1 MSLINEKKDFKIIA
15 DLIPAKSSVIDVGCN
30 DGSLLEFLKE
40 EKDINGRGME
50 IDQQKVQLCLSK
62 GISVIEG
69 DADLDLYDYPDNL
82 FDYSILTYT
91 LQATKSPKN
100 VLSELVRISSKAII
114 SFPNFG
120 HWKIRLQLLLT
131 GKMPITEGLPH
142 SWYET
147 PNIHF
152 FTLKDFENLCKD
164 MNIVIE
170 KSIGLTNKGKQFS
183 IQKSFFPSNIF
194 TSEAIFLLSYKNFE
208 PIKIKST
215 NNVFAKNSAI
225 VN

>member
-40 EKDINGRGME
+40 EKDIDGRGME

-91 LQATKSPKN
+91 LQATKNPKN
-100 VLSELVRISSKAII
+100 VLSELVRISNKAII

-120 HWKIRLQLLLT
+120 HWKIATSLLLKR
-131 GKMPITEGLPH
+131 KMPISEKLSY
-142 SWYET
+142 SWHET
-147 PNIHF
+147 PNLHF
-152 FTLKDFENLCKD
+152 CTINDFIDLC
-164 MNIVIE
+164 NEAGIRIE
-170 KSIGLTNKGKQFS
+170 KQANLKTNKLNKFNGKNLLNSYF
-183 IQKSFFPSNIF
+183 N
-194 TSEAIFLLSYKNFE
+194 EVGLFLVS
-208 PIKIKST
+208 KIK
-215 NNVFAKNSAI
+215 N
-225 VN
+225 

>member
-1 MSLINEKKDFKIIA
+1 MSLNNEKKDFKIIA

-40 EKDINGRGME
+40 EKDIDGRGME

-120 HWKIRLQLLLT
+120 HWKIATSLLLKR
-131 GKMPITEGLPH
+131 KMPISEKLSY
-142 SWYET
+142 SWHET
-147 PNIHF
+147 PNLHF
-152 FTLKDFENLCKD
+152 CTINDFIDLCD
-164 MNIVIE
+164 EVGIRIE
-170 KSIGLTNKGKQFS
+170 KQANLKTNKLNKFNGKNLLNSYF
-183 IQKSFFPSNIF
+183 N
-194 TSEAIFLLSYKNFE
+194 EVGLFLVY
-208 PIKIKST
+208 KIK
-215 NNVFAKNSAI
+215 N
-225 VN
+225 

>member
-40 EKDINGRGME
+40 EKDIDGRGME

-100 VLSELVRISSKAII
+100 VLSELVRISNKAII

-120 HWKIRLQLLLT
+120 HWKIATSLLIKR
-131 GKMPITEGLPH
+131 KMPISEKLSY
-142 SWYET
+142 SWHET
-147 PNIHF
+147 PNLHF
-152 FTLKDFENLCKD
+152 CTINDFIDLCEEAG
-164 MNIVIE
+164 IRIE
-170 KSIGLTNKGKQFS
+170 KQANLKTNRLNKFYGKNLLNSYFNEVGL
-183 IQKSFFPSNIF
+183 
-194 TSEAIFLLSYKNFE
+194 FLVS
-208 PIKIKST
+208 KIK
-215 NNVFAKNSAI
+215 N
-225 VN
+225 

>member
-15 DLIPAKSSVIDVGCN
+15 DLIPANSSVIDVGCN

-120 HWKIRLQLLLT
+120 HWKIATSLLIKR
-131 GKMPITEGLPH
+131 KMPISEKLSY
-142 SWYET
+142 SWHET
-147 PNIHF
+147 PNLHF
-152 FTLKDFENLCKD
+152 CTINDFIDLCEEAG
-164 MNIVIE
+164 IRIE
-170 KSIGLTNKGKQFS
+170 KQANLKTNKLNEFYGKNLLNSYF
-183 IQKSFFPSNIF
+183 N
-194 TSEAIFLLSYKNFE
+194 EVGLFLVS
-208 PIKIKST
+208 KIKS
-215 NNVFAKNSAI
+215 
-225 VN
+225 

>member
-15 DLIPAKSSVIDVGCN
+15 DLIPAESSVIDVGCN

-40 EKDINGRGME
+40 EKNIDGRGME

-100 VLSELVRISSKAII
+100 VLLELVRISSKAII

-120 HWKIRLQLLLT
+120 HWKIASSLLLKR
-131 GKMPITEGLPH
+131 KMPISEKLSY
-142 SWYET
+142 SWHET
-147 PNIHF
+147 PNLHF
-152 FTLKDFENLCKD
+152 CTINDFIDLCD
-164 MNIVIE
+164 EAGIRIE
-170 KSIGLTNKGKQFS
+170 KQANLKTNKLNKFNGKNLLNSYF
-183 IQKSFFPSNIF
+183 N
-194 TSEAIFLLSYKNFE
+194 EVGLFLVS
-208 PIKIKST
+208 KIK
-215 NNVFAKNSAI
+215 N
-225 VN
+225 

>member
-40 EKDINGRGME
+40 EKNIDGRGME

-100 VLSELVRISSKAII
+100 VLSELVRISGKAII

-120 HWKIRLQLLLT
+120 HWKIASSLLLKR
-131 GKMPITEGLPH
+131 KMPISDKLSY
-142 SWYET
+142 SWHET
-147 PNIHF
+147 PNLHF
-152 FTLKDFENLCKD
+152 CTINDFIDLCD
-164 MNIVIE
+164 EAGIRIE
-170 KSIGLTNKGKQFS
+170 KQANLKTNKLNKFNGKNLLNSYF
-183 IQKSFFPSNIF
+183 N
-194 TSEAIFLLSYKNFE
+194 EVGLFLVS
-208 PIKIKST
+208 KIK
-215 NNVFAKNSAI
+215 N
-225 VN
+225 

>member
-15 DLIPAKSSVIDVGCN
+15 DLIPANSSVIDVGCN

-91 LQATKSPKN
+91 LQATKNPKN

-120 HWKIRLQLLLT
+120 HWKIATSLLIKR
-131 GKMPITEGLPH
+131 KMPISEKLSY
-142 SWYET
+142 SWHET
-147 PNIHF
+147 PNLHF
-152 FTLKDFENLCKD
+152 CTINDFIDLCEEAG
-164 MNIVIE
+164 IRIE
-170 KSIGLTNKGKQFS
+170 KQANLKTNKLNKFYGKNLLNSYF
-183 IQKSFFPSNIF
+183 N
-194 TSEAIFLLSYKNFE
+194 EVGLFLVS
-208 PIKIKST
+208 KIK
-215 NNVFAKNSAI
+215 N
-225 VN
+225 

>member
-15 DLIPAKSSVIDVGCN
+15 DLIPANASVIDVGCN
-30 DGSLLEFLKE
+30 DGSLLEFLKK

-120 HWKIRLQLLLT
+120 HWKIATSLLIKR
-131 GKMPITEGLPH
+131 KMPISEKLSY
-142 SWYET
+142 SWHET
-147 PNIHF
+147 PNLHF
-152 FTLKDFENLCKD
+152 CTINDFIDLCEEAG
-164 MNIVIE
+164 IRIE
-170 KSIGLTNKGKQFS
+170 KQANLKTNRLNKFYGKNLLNSYFNEVGL
-183 IQKSFFPSNIF
+183 
-194 TSEAIFLLSYKNFE
+194 FLVS
-208 PIKIKST
+208 KIK
-215 NNVFAKNSAI
+215 N
-225 VN
+225 

>member
-40 EKDINGRGME
+40 EKDIDGRGME

-120 HWKIRLQLLLT
+120 HWKIATSLLIKR
-131 GKMPITEGLPH
+131 KMPISEKLSY
-142 SWYET
+142 SWHET
-147 PNIHF
+147 PNLHF
-152 FTLKDFENLCKD
+152 CTINDFIDLCEEAG
-164 MNIVIE
+164 IRIE
-170 KSIGLTNKGKQFS
+170 KQANLKTNKLNEFYGKNLLNSYF
-183 IQKSFFPSNIF
+183 N
-194 TSEAIFLLSYKNFE
+194 EVGLFLVS
-208 PIKIKST
+208 KIK
-215 NNVFAKNSAI
+215 N
-225 VN
+225 

>member
-40 EKDINGRGME
+40 EKDIDGRGME

-100 VLSELVRISSKAII
+100 VLSELVRISGKAII

-120 HWKIRLQLLLT
+120 HWKIASSLLLKR
-131 GKMPITEGLPH
+131 KMPISEKLSY
-142 SWYET
+142 SWHET
-147 PNIHF
+147 PNLHF
-152 FTLKDFENLCKD
+152 CTINDFIDLCD
-164 MNIVIE
+164 EAGIRIE
-170 KSIGLTNKGKQFS
+170 KQANLKTNKLNKFNGKNLLNSYF
-183 IQKSFFPSNIF
+183 N
-194 TSEAIFLLSYKNFE
+194 EVGLFLISK
-208 PIKIKST
+208 K
-215 NNVFAKNSAI
+215 
-225 VN
+225 

>member
-15 DLIPAKSSVIDVGCN
+15 DLIPANSSVIDVGCN

-120 HWKIRLQLLLT
+120 HWKIATSLLINR
-131 GKMPITEGLPH
+131 KMPISEKLSY
-142 SWYET
+142 SWHET
-147 PNIHF
+147 PNLHF
-152 FTLKDFENLCKD
+152 CTINDFIDLCEEAG
-164 MNIVIE
+164 IRIE
-170 KSIGLTNKGKQFS
+170 KQANLKTNKLNKFYGKNLLNSYF
-183 IQKSFFPSNIF
+183 N
-194 TSEAIFLLSYKNFE
+194 EVGLFLVS
-208 PIKIKST
+208 KIK
-215 NNVFAKNSAI
+215 N
-225 VN
+225 

>member
-15 DLIPAKSSVIDVGCN
+15 DLIQAKSSVIDVGCN

-120 HWKIRLQLLLT
+120 HWKIATSLLIKR
-131 GKMPITEGLPH
+131 KMPISEKLSY
-142 SWYET
+142 SWHET
-147 PNIHF
+147 PNLHF
-152 FTLKDFENLCKD
+152 CTINDFIDLCEEAG
-164 MNIVIE
+164 IRIE
-170 KSIGLTNKGKQFS
+170 KQANLKTNRLNKFYGKNLLNSYFNEVGL
-183 IQKSFFPSNIF
+183 
-194 TSEAIFLLSYKNFE
+194 FLVS
-208 PIKIKST
+208 KIK
-215 NNVFAKNSAI
+215 N
-225 VN
+225 

>member
-40 EKDINGRGME
+40 EKDVDGRGME

-120 HWKIRLQLLLT
+120 HWKIATSLLLKR
-131 GKMPITEGLPH
+131 KMPISEKLSY
-142 SWYET
+142 SWHET
-147 PNIHF
+147 PNLHF
-152 FTLKDFENLCKD
+152 CTINDFIDLCD
-164 MNIVIE
+164 EVGIRIE
-170 KSIGLTNKGKQFS
+170 KQANLKTNKLNKFNGKNLLNSYF
-183 IQKSFFPSNIF
+183 N
-194 TSEAIFLLSYKNFE
+194 EVGLFLVS
-208 PIKIKST
+208 KIK
-215 NNVFAKNSAI
+215 N
-225 VN
+225 

>member
-15 DLIPAKSSVIDVGCN
+15 DLIPANSSVIDVGCN

-40 EKDINGRGME
+40 EKDIDGRGME

-120 HWKIRLQLLLT
+120 HWKIATSLLLKR
-131 GKMPITEGLPH
+131 KMPISEKLSY
-142 SWYET
+142 SWHET
-147 PNIHF
+147 PNLHF
-152 FTLKDFENLCKD
+152 CTINDFIDLCD
-164 MNIVIE
+164 EAGIRIE
-170 KSIGLTNKGKQFS
+170 KQANLKTNKLNKFNGKNLLNSYF
-183 IQKSFFPSNIF
+183 N
-194 TSEAIFLLSYKNFE
+194 EVGLFLVS
-208 PIKIKST
+208 KIK
-215 NNVFAKNSAI
+215 N
-225 VN
+225 

>member
-15 DLIPAKSSVIDVGCN
+15 DLIPANSSVIDVGCN

-120 HWKIRLQLLLT
+120 HWKIATSLLIKR
-131 GKMPITEGLPH
+131 KMPISEKLSY
-142 SWYET
+142 SWHET
-147 PNIHF
+147 PNLHF
-152 FTLKDFENLCKD
+152 CTINDFIDLCEEAG
-164 MNIVIE
+164 IRIE
-170 KSIGLTNKGKQFS
+170 KQANLKTSRLNKFYGKNLLNSYFNEVGL
-183 IQKSFFPSNIF
+183 
-194 TSEAIFLLSYKNFE
+194 FLVS
-208 PIKIKST
+208 KI
-215 NNVFAKNSAI
+215 NN
-225 VN
+225 

>member
-15 DLIPAKSSVIDVGCN
+15 DLIPANSSVIDVGCN

-120 HWKIRLQLLLT
+120 HWKIASSLLLKR
-131 GKMPITEGLPH
+131 KMPISEKLSY
-142 SWYET
+142 SWHET
-147 PNIHF
+147 PNLHF
-152 FTLKDFENLCKD
+152 CTINDFIDLCD
-164 MNIVIE
+164 EVGIRIE
-170 KSIGLTNKGKQFS
+170 KQANLKTNKLNKFNGKNLLNSYF
-183 IQKSFFPSNIF
+183 N
-194 TSEAIFLLSYKNFE
+194 EVGLFLVS
-208 PIKIKST
+208 KIK
-215 NNVFAKNSAI
+215 N
-225 VN
+225 

>member
-40 EKDINGRGME
+40 EKNIDGRGME

-120 HWKIRLQLLLT
+120 HWKIASSLLLKR
-131 GKMPITEGLPH
+131 KMPISEKLSY
-142 SWYET
+142 SWHET
-147 PNIHF
+147 PNLHF
-152 FTLKDFENLCKD
+152 CTINDFIDLCD
-164 MNIVIE
+164 EAGIRIE
-170 KSIGLTNKGKQFS
+170 KQANLKTNKLNKYNGKNLLNSYF
-183 IQKSFFPSNIF
+183 N
-194 TSEAIFLLSYKNFE
+194 EVGLFLVKKKKN
-208 PIKIKST
+208 
-215 NNVFAKNSAI
+215 
-225 VN
+225 

>member
-40 EKDINGRGME
+40 EKDIDGRGME

-120 HWKIRLQLLLT
+120 HWKIATSLLINR
-131 GKMPITEGLPH
+131 KMPISEKLSY
-142 SWYET
+142 SWHET
-147 PNIHF
+147 PNLHF
-152 FTLKDFENLCKD
+152 CTINDFIDLCEEAG
-164 MNIVIE
+164 IRIE
-170 KSIGLTNKGKQFS
+170 KQANLKTNKLNEFYGKNLLNSYF
-183 IQKSFFPSNIF
+183 N
-194 TSEAIFLLSYKNFE
+194 EVGLFLVS
-208 PIKIKST
+208 KIK
-215 NNVFAKNSAI
+215 N
-225 VN
+225 

>member
-120 HWKIRLQLLLT
+120 HWKIATSLLIKR
-131 GKMPITEGLPH
+131 KMPISEKLSY
-142 SWYET
+142 SWHET
-147 PNIHF
+147 PNLHF
-152 FTLKDFENLCKD
+152 CTINDFIDLCEEAG
-164 MNIVIE
+164 IRIE
-170 KSIGLTNKGKQFS
+170 KQANLKTSRLNEFYGKNLLNSYFNEVGL
-183 IQKSFFPSNIF
+183 
-194 TSEAIFLLSYKNFE
+194 FLVS
-208 PIKIKST
+208 KIK
-215 NNVFAKNSAI
+215 N
-225 VN
+225 

>member
-120 HWKIRLQLLLT
+120 HWKIATSLLINR
-131 GKMPITEGLPH
+131 KMPISEKLSY
-142 SWYET
+142 SWHET
-147 PNIHF
+147 PNLHF
-152 FTLKDFENLCKD
+152 CTINDFIDLCEEAG
-164 MNIVIE
+164 IRIE
-170 KSIGLTNKGKQFS
+170 KQANLKTNKLNEFYGKNLLNSYF
-183 IQKSFFPSNIF
+183 N
-194 TSEAIFLLSYKNFE
+194 EVGLFLVS
-208 PIKIKST
+208 KIK
-215 NNVFAKNSAI
+215 N
-225 VN
+225 

>member
-15 DLIPAKSSVIDVGCN
+15 DLIPANSSVIDVGCN
-30 DGSLLEFLKE
+30 DSSLLEFLKE

-120 HWKIRLQLLLT
+120 HWKIATSLLINR
-131 GKMPITEGLPH
+131 KMPISEKLSY
-142 SWYET
+142 SWHET
-147 PNIHF
+147 PNLHF
-152 FTLKDFENLCKD
+152 CTINDFIDLCEEAG
-164 MNIVIE
+164 IRIE
-170 KSIGLTNKGKQFS
+170 KQANLKTNRLNKFYGKNLLNSYFNEVGL
-183 IQKSFFPSNIF
+183 
-194 TSEAIFLLSYKNFE
+194 FLVS
-208 PIKIKST
+208 KIK
-215 NNVFAKNSAI
+215 N
-225 VN
+225 

>member
-40 EKDINGRGME
+40 EKDIDGRGME

-120 HWKIRLQLLLT
+120 HWKIASSLLLKR
-131 GKMPITEGLPH
+131 KMPISEKLSY
-142 SWYET
+142 SWHET
-147 PNIHF
+147 PNLHF
-152 FTLKDFENLCKD
+152 CTINDFIDLCD
-164 MNIVIE
+164 EVGIRIE
-170 KSIGLTNKGKQFS
+170 KQANLKTNKLNKFNGKNLLNSYF
-183 IQKSFFPSNIF
+183 N
-194 TSEAIFLLSYKNFE
+194 EVGLFLVS
-208 PIKIKST
+208 KIK
-215 NNVFAKNSAI
+215 N
-225 VN
+225 

>member
-120 HWKIRLQLLLT
+120 HWKIATSLLINR
-131 GKMPITEGLPH
+131 KMPISEKLSY
-142 SWYET
+142 SWHET
-147 PNIHF
+147 PNLHF
-152 FTLKDFENLCKD
+152 CTINDFIDLCEEAG
-164 MNIVIE
+164 IRIE
-170 KSIGLTNKGKQFS
+170 KQANLKTNRLDEFYGKNLLNSYFNEVGL
-183 IQKSFFPSNIF
+183 
-194 TSEAIFLLSYKNFE
+194 FLVS
-208 PIKIKST
+208 KIK
-215 NNVFAKNSAI
+215 N
-225 VN
+225 

>member
-30 DGSLLEFLKE
+30 DGSLLEFLKK

-120 HWKIRLQLLLT
+120 HWRIATSLLINR
-131 GKMPITEGLPH
+131 KMPISEKLSY
-142 SWYET
+142 SWHET
-147 PNIHF
+147 PNLHF
-152 FTLKDFENLCKD
+152 CTINDFIDLCEEAG
-164 MNIVIE
+164 IRIE
-170 KSIGLTNKGKQFS
+170 KQANLKTNRLNEFYGKNLLNSYFNEVGL
-183 IQKSFFPSNIF
+183 
-194 TSEAIFLLSYKNFE
+194 FLVS
-208 PIKIKST
+208 KI
-215 NNVFAKNSAI
+215 NN
-225 VN
+225 